1 MSFAG
6 RVYIITGGGSGMGLA
21 VARILVQKGAKV
33 GLIGRTA
40 ATLDNAVEELGSDN
54 AVAVSADIANKTA
67 ISAAFNAI
75 KNGFGRIDGVVNNAG
90 VARPDPIE
98 ELNEDEVQ
106 LQVQTNFVG
115 TVLCC
120 QAAIPLLRGGDNP
133 RIVNVSSASAWHT
146 DEMLQLSIYA
156 STKAAVERFT
166 RDLRVELQDD
176 GIGVTCLRPGS
187 ADTGFSGSWDFDRL
201 KRSVDKWHDLGPK
214 MDVGMT
220 PEHVAEAIVHVL
232 GYPPGVA
239 VDLLEIRPNQAVE
252 KIRF

>member
-1 MSFAG
+1 MSFKG

-21 VARILVQKGAKV
+21 TAKILVQQGARV
-33 GLIGRTA
+33 GLVGRTA
-40 ATLDNAVEELGSDN
+40 ATLERAVEELGADK
-54 AVAVSADIANKTA
+54 AMALAADVANLTA
-67 ISAAFNAI
+67 ISDAFKAI
-75 KNGFGRIDGVVNNAG
+75 KNRFGRLDGVVNNAG
-90 VARPDPIE
+90 IARPNPIE
-98 ELNEDEVQ
+98 ELDEDEVQ

-115 TVLCC
+115 TVFCC
-120 QAAIPLLRGGDNP
+120 QAAIPLLRGSDNP

-166 RDLRVELQDD
+166 RDLRVELQED

-187 ADTGFSGSWDFDRL
+187 ADTGFAESWDFARL

-220 PEHVAEAIVHVL
+220 AEHVAESIVHVL
-232 GYPPGVA
+232 GYPSGVA

-252 KIRF
+252 KIKF